1 VSLEQFKTQVLLLHS
16 QQSTLDN
23 LSTGFSDRYSVH
35 FATSGTEALLTLG
48 ETPIDIIV
56 SAQDLPGMSGL
67 EALREAK
74 KRSPDMVGILL
85 AGNDDDGLEA
95 MVGDKEVFQ
104 IVRGAIEPDA
114 LFKLVESVHRQ
125 ARLLALAESANDHSA
140 GVDESAAEHIVME
153 TSENGAT
160 IISDGTGRFPGL
172 KPEKIQIS
180 PGTGGRDVDV
190 LVLTKDEE
198 FLATIKDSARGLHN
212 VHHAVTTSRAED
224 YIGKNKIGV
233 LVTDAAMADDSVES
247 LTKQLR
253 KKCPRLVAIV
263 AGRRDDG
270 EMLMDLINRGHVY
283 RFLLKPV
290 SPGRARLAIEAS
302 VKHHIEAPEE
312 AFKPKSGSSFF
323 SRKDSKA
330 DAKARAET
338 DARRKAE
345 EKAEAE
351 AKRKAEEKARAEA
364 EAKRKAEEK
373 ARAEAEAKR
382 KAEEKARAEAEA
394 KRKAEEKA
402 RAEAEAKRRAE
413 EEAKAKAEAERKA
426 REEEEARRKAEAE
439 ARRRAEKE
447 AKAKAEEE
455 ARRKAEEEARRKAE
469 EEARRRAEEEKRAE
483 AERRAREKAEAKAR
497 AKAEAEAK
505 KRAKAEAKAKARAE
519 AAAKKQA
526 RAEAKAR
533 ARAEADARARAEAE
547 QQRLEPSFDD
557 NSFDAAP
564 DDGLDHAFSET
575 SSFTDTMTDIASAVG
590 SSVAGAAG
598 SVAVGAHDILAT
610 LGDAEPAWKNPRT
623 IAIGGGA
630 IVAIAA
636 VGWFLFSGESVPD
649 SEVPVD
655 TTAALP
661 AAAEPAGDAEPVQ
674 PAPAFEPGTA
684 AVPGSTGTARVPYA
698 AGLERARGARR
709 AGDLMTPPGGS
720 AIELYAA
727 IAADAAG
734 DPEFDSEFAAVV
746 NDVLAVAERA
756 ILAGN
761 ADQAD
766 SALSMARVADPGNSR
781 LDFLRAQV
789 DELLLRDRAERARVA
804 IRVNRFEDAG
814 RLIAEARSFTAGDS
828 GEIDLLTEELNT
840 ARSQQQVG
848 ETIATAKARLDSG
861 RLISPA
867 NDNARYYF
875 ELALSNDPQNLAAQ
889 QGLIAVAS
897 KLVLQARD
905 SIDAG
910 RLDDAERLLDDAAEL
925 DSGSAELA
933 AAVAVLG
940 NEREAIA
947 QAARRAEAERQ
958 AEIERQAELR
968 RQEEARLKAEA
979 ERRERDRI
987 AAEQR
992 EAAAAQQAEQDAEQQ
1007 ANRVATASPLG
1018 VGAAAP
1024 KQVIAAESAPPASSR
1039 TSAPEPRPEPRVE
1052 PPVRQQPV
1060 QAGVAINRQAAAQ
1073 VQRQS
1078 ASAINVQTP
1087 AAQRAGSVVAPS
1099 EPEIVPISQLTRI
1112 NYVGPEYPRA
1122 ARRRN
1127 VTGAVDIGFTVT
1139 TDGRVR
1145 AVSVISS
1152 DPGDTFDQAAMEAVE
1167 QWRFEPV
1174 IENGVAVEKRS
1185 AVRLSFNLN

>member
-35 FATSGTEALLTLG
+35 CATSGTEALITLG

-95 MVGDKEVFQ
+95 MVGEKEVFQ
-104 IVRGAIEPDA
+104 IVRGAIEADA

-125 ARLLALAESANDHSA
+125 ARLLALAESANDQSA
-140 GVDESAAEHIVME
+140 GVDQGAAEHIVME
-153 TSENGAT
+153 TSENGST
-160 IISDGTGRFPGL
+160 IISDGTGRFPAL
-172 KPEKIQIS
+172 KPEKVQIS
-180 PGTGGRDVDV
+180 PGTGGRDIDV

-224 YIGKNKIGV
+224 FIGKNKIGV

-247 LTKQLR
+247 LTKRLR
-253 KKCPRLVAIV
+253 KNSPRLVAIV

-330 DAKARAET
+330 EAKAKADAE
-338 DARRKAE
+338 AKR
-345 EKAEAE
+345 KAEAE
-351 AKRKAEEKARAEA
+351 ARRIAEEKARAEA

-373 ARAEAEAKR
+373 ARAEADAKR
-382 KAEEKARAEAEA
+382 KAEEKARAEADA

-402 RAEAEAKRRAE
+402 KAEAEAKRLAE
-413 EEAKAKAEAERKA
+413 EEAKAKAEEERKA
-426 REEEEARRKAEAE
+426 REEAEARRKAEAE
-439 ARRRAEKE
+439 ARRRAEEE
-447 AKAKAEEE
+447 AQRKAEEE

-469 EEARRRAEEEKRAE
+469 EEARRRAQEEKRAE
-483 AERRAREKAEAKAR
+483 AERRAREKAEAKAK

-505 KRAKAEAKAKARAE
+505 KRAKAEAKAQAKAE
-519 AAAKKQA
+519 AAAKKKA
-526 RAEAKAR
+526 VAEAKAR
-533 ARAEADARARAEAE
+533 AKEEAAARARAEAE
-547 QQRLEPSFDD
+547 QPRMEPAFADD
-557 NSFDAAP
+557 SFDAAP
-564 DDGLDHAFSET
+564 DDGFDNAFSET
-575 SSFTDTMTDIASAVG
+575 NSFTDTMTDIAATVG
-590 SSVAGAAG
+590 SSVYGAAG
-598 SVAVGAHDILAT
+598 SLSDGAQDILAS
-610 LGDAEPAWKNPRT
+610 LGDAEPAWKNPKT
-623 IAIGGGA
+623 MAIGGGA
-630 IVAIAA
+630 VLAMAL
-636 VGWFLFSGESVPD
+636 VSWFLLSGESVPD
-649 SEVPVD
+649 AEVPAE

-661 AAAEPAGDAEPVQ
+661 SAAEPATEPEAAQ
-674 PAPAFEPGTA
+674 QAPAFDPGTA
-684 AVPGSTGTARVPYA
+684 AMPGSSGTARIPYA
-698 AGLERARGARR
+698 AGLERARDARR
-709 AGDLMTPPGGS
+709 AGNLIMPAGDS

-727 IAADAAG
+727 LAPDAAG
-734 DPEFDSEFAAVV
+734 DPEFDNEFATVV
-746 NDVLAVAERA
+746 NDVLAIAERA
-756 ILAGN
+756 ILADN
-761 ADQAD
+761 ADEAD
-766 SALSMARVADPGNSR
+766 NALGMARVADPDNSR
-781 LDFLRAQV
+781 LEFLRVQV
-789 DELLLRDRAERARVA
+789 DELLFRDRAEQARVA
-804 IRVNRFEDAG
+804 IRANRFEDAG
-814 RLIAEARSFTAGDS
+814 VLISEARNLSTGGS
-828 GEIDLLTEELNT
+828 SEIDLLTEELNA

-848 ETIATAKARLDSG
+848 ETIAAATARLDAG
-861 RLISPA
+861 RLVSPA

-875 ELALSNDPQNLAAQ
+875 ELALANDPQNLAAR

-910 RLDDAERLLDDAAEL
+910 RLDEAGRLLNNASEL
-925 DSGSAELA
+925 DPSSAEVA
-933 AAVAVLG
+933 ATVAVLAD
-940 NEREAIA
+940 EREAVA
-947 QAARRAEAERQ
+947 ATARRAEAERQ
-958 AEIERQAELR
+958 AEIERRAELR
-968 RQEEARLKAEA
+968 RQEEERLRAEA
-979 ERRERDRI
+979 EQRERDRI
-987 AAEQR
+987 SAEQR
-992 EAAAAQQAEQDAEQQ
+992 QAVAAQQAEQNAEQQ
-1007 ANRVATASPLG
+1007 ANQAATASPLG

-1024 KQVIAAESAPPASSR
+1024 KQVVATDTAPPASSR
-1039 TSAPEPRPEPRVE
+1039 SSSPQPEPRPEP
-1052 PPVRQQPV
+1052 PARQQPV
-1060 QAGVAINRQAAAQ
+1060 QASVAATRQPVAQ

-1078 ASAINVQTP
+1078 ASAVNLQSQTQ
-1087 AAQRAGSVVAPS
+1087 QRAGSVTPPS
-1099 EPEIVPISQLTRI
+1099 EPELVPISRLTRI

-1127 VTGAVDIGFTVT
+1127 VTGAVDVGFTVT

-1145 AVSVISS
+1145 SVSVIDS
-1152 DPGDTFDQAAMEAVE
+1152 DPGDTFDQAAMDAVE

-1174 IENGVAVEKRS
+1174 IENGVAVEKQS
-1185 AVRLSFNLN
+1185 AVRLSFSLN